1 MVQEIR
7 LDKYVQADIQ
17 KVSIEQKNNNLKM
30 ICGIFLLKT
39 QKNVRM
45 ILLYPDSQRQA

>member
-30 ICGIFLLKT
+30 ICGIFLLKMYKQT
-39 QKNVRM
+39 NKKM
-45 ILLYPDSQRQA
+45 LE